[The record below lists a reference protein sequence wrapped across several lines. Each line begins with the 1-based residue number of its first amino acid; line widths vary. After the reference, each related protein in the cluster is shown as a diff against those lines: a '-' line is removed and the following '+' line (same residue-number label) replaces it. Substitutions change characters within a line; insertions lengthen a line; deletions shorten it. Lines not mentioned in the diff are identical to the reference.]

1 MEASRLVDL
10 FAVAL
15 ACTAAVPIAHGAQQ
29 FSTSKTPISVKADST
44 DVDFKSGKTLL
55 SNVSISQGEISIK
68 SDRAAATGMDFEDS
82 RWEFTGNVKIVAEKK
97 GTLQSDSAVVEFHNN
112 RFVKATA
119 KGNPAQFEQRRD
131 AAAEQARGRA
141 AEIVYEVDAG
151 TVRFSKDAWLS
162 NGANEIS
169 GPVLV
174 YNIRDQKVGGQ
185 GVQITIVPK
194 EGGKPTV
201 VKPQT
206 PEGSS
211 TP

>member
-1 MEASRLVDL
+1 MRLVEL

-15 ACTAAVPIAHGAQQ
+15 SCAVVAPIAQGAQQ
-29 FSTSKTPISVKADST
+29 FGSSKEPITLNAGPME
-44 DVDFKSGKTLL
+44 VDFKSGKSMWRDVT
-55 SNVSISQGEISIK
+55 ITQGDISIK
-68 SDRAAATGMDFEDS
+68 SERATATSMDFEDS

-97 GTLQSDSAVVEFHNN
+97 GTLQSDSAVVEFRNN
-112 RFVKATA
+112 RFVRATA

-131 AAAEQARGRA
+131 AGADQARGRA
-141 AEIVYEVDAG
+141 AEILYEVDAG
-151 TVRFSKDAWLS
+151 TVRFSKNAWLT

-185 GVQITIVPK
+185 GVQITIVPGQ
-194 EGGKPTV
+194 GGKPTV
-201 VKPQT
+201 VKPQ
-206 PEGSS
+206 PPAQPQGSS